1 MSDIDMMDIYYPT
14 TSDDENIPSVLS
26 EPTDL
31 FETSW
36 CRNGHDLRI
45 DPGAT
50 VVFIATYPES
60 NPPRIIRNAHS
71 HPLMD
76 KGVVYAIN
84 HVEKTVQIGPLGK
97 PIPWDLQIGPLGN
110 PIPWDLVV
118 GRLDSKHLSMPVAL
132 YGTNE
137 VQDDAGAGSKVWCTN
152 SFQRRTVD
160 FASLSRYD
168 VRKTYI
174 KNVIGIEVKEET
186 LASVALQA
194 LEDSILA
201 SAAKNKTSFFVAAD
215 KMIV

>member
-60 NPPRIIRNAHS
+60 NPPLIIRNAHS

-97 PIPWDLQIGPLGN
+97 

>member
-84 HVEKTVQIGPLGK
+84 HVEKTVQIGPLG
-97 PIPWDLQIGPLGN
+97 N

-137 VQDDAGAGSKVWCTN
+137 VQDDAGAGSKVWRTN